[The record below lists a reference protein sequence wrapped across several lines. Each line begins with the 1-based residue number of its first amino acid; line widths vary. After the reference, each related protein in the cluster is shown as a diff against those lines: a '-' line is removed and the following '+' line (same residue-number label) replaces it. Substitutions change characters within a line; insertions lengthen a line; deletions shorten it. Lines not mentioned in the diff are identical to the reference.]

1 MHDSERMVL
10 DPRAASPSPRAVS
23 NRVIVRDLSGRVRR
37 LGAVAAGLALMAGC
51 DRGFEGGGDLRAQRV
66 VLEREVEG
74 LRAVV
79 ARLERGEPMLPPD
92 DIAIAVDEALVRDL
106 IVAQLPFETD
116 VERFRVRLTG
126 ADVQFRGSPTVQLQG
141 RLQVRDQPDLTAAV
155 TLFGALDEVR
165 IDHTSNTLEATVAAD
180 HLTIAEA
187 TGFAQYLS
195 GATIDEVARLVR
207 LEIGAQLPTI
217 RIPVKVQEQIAFPA
231 VTDGPV
237 RVDGA
242 RMPLEV
248 AVSQVVAARGRL
260 WVSVRVTPGA
270 FAPLEAPT
278 AAARR

>member
-1 MHDSERMVL
+1 M
-10 DPRAASPSPRAVS
+10 AARAVGS
-23 NRVIVRDLSGRVRR
+23 RQACL
-37 LGAVAAGLALMAGC
+37 LAAALAGVLAAAGC
-51 DRGFEGGGDLRAQRV
+51 DRGYDGGGGLRAQRV

-74 LRAVV
+74 LRAMVQ
-79 ARLERGEPMLPPD
+79 RLERGEPMLPPND
-92 DIAIAVDEALVRDL
+92 VAVGVDEALVRDL

-116 VERFRVRLTG
+116 VDRFHVRLTG

-155 TLFGALDEVR
+155 TLFGALDNVR
-165 IDHTSNTLEATVAAD
+165 IDHASSTLEATVAAD

-207 LEIGAQLPTI
+207 IEIGAKLPTI
-217 RIPVKVQEQIAFPA
+217 RIPVKVQEAIAFPA

-260 WVSVRVTPGA
+260 WVSVSVTPGA
-270 FAPLEAPT
+270 FAPLEPPPALG
-278 AAARR
+278 ARK

>member
-1 MHDSERMVL
+1 VATREV
-10 DPRAASPSPRAVS
+10 A
-23 NRVIVRDLSGRVRR
+23 GRGRGVV
-37 LGAVAAGLALMAGC
+37 LGALFAGAAGLAGC
-51 DRGFEGGGDLRAQRV
+51 DRGYEGGGDLRAQRV

-79 ARLERGEPMLPPD
+79 ERLEQGEPMLPAND
-92 DIAIAVDEALVRDL
+92 VAVAVDEALIRDL
-106 IVAQLPFETD
+106 VVAQLPFATD
-116 VERFRVRLTG
+116 VDRFHVELTG

-155 TLFGALDEVR
+155 TLFGALSDVR
-165 IDHTSNTLEATVAAD
+165 IDNATSTLLATLAAD
-180 HLTIAEA
+180 HVTIAEA
-187 TGFAQYLS
+187 TGFASYLS

-207 LEIGAQLPTI
+207 LEIGTKLPAI
-217 RIPVKVQEQIAFPA
+217 RIPVKVEQAIAFPA

-237 RVDGA
+237 RVEGA

-270 FAPLEAPT
+270 FGPLEPAAPAT
-278 AAARR
+278 KARP

>member
-1 MHDSERMVL
+1 V
-10 DPRAASPSPRAVS
+10 AARAV
-23 NRVIVRDLSGRVRR
+23 GRHGAGR
-37 LGAVAAGLALMAGC
+37 LAAALAGLLTAAAC
-51 DRGFEGGGDLRAQRV
+51 DRGYDGGGDLRAQRV

-74 LRAVV
+74 LRAMVQ
-79 ARLERGEPMLPPD
+79 RLERGEPMLPPND
-92 DIAIAVDEALVRDL
+92 VAVGVDEALVRDL
-106 IVAQLPFETD
+106 IVAQLPFETNVD
-116 VERFRVRLTG
+116 RFHVRLTG

-155 TLFGALDEVR
+155 TLFGALDNVR
-165 IDHTSNTLEATVAAD
+165 IDHASSTLEATVAAD

-207 LEIGAQLPTI
+207 IEIGAKLPTI
-217 RIPVKVQEQIAFPA
+217 RIPVKVQEAIAFPA

-260 WVSVRVTPGA
+260 WVSVSVTPGA
-270 FAPLEAPT
+270 FAPLEAAP
-278 AAARR
+278 AAGGRR

>member
-1 MHDSERMVL
+1 M
-10 DPRAASPSPRAVS
+10 ATRAVAGW
-23 NRVIVRDLSGRVRR
+23 RGRASAV
-37 LGAVAAGLALMAGC
+37 LAGALAIAGC
-51 DRGFEGGGDLRAQRV
+51 DRAYDGGGDLRAQRV

-74 LRAVV
+74 LRAMVG
-79 ARLERGEPMLPPD
+79 RLERGEPMLPPND
-92 DIAIAVDEALVRDL
+92 VAVGVDEALVRDL
-106 IVAQLPFETD
+106 IVAQLPFATD
-116 VERFRVRLTG
+116 VERFHVQLTG

-155 TLFGALDEVR
+155 TLFGALDDVR
-165 IDHTSNTLEATVAAD
+165 IDHASSTLEATVAAD

-207 LEIGAQLPTI
+207 IEIGAKLPTV
-217 RIPVKVQEQIAFPA
+217 RIPVKVQEAIAFPA

-260 WVSVRVTPGA
+260 WVSVSVTPGA
-270 FAPLEAPT
+270 FAPLDPPPSTARAAPSAGS
-278 AAARR
+278 AAGGRR